1 MKKIINDPLKVVEES
16 LQGLLYANGDLYE
29 KVPDACGIISKER
42 NGKTAIVSGGGSG
55 HEPMLSGLVGKGMLT
70 GAAVGNVFASPD
82 PYTIKET
89 IKAADQGKG
98 VLCLIWNYA
107 GDTMNFDVAED
118 LASMEGVKVSHV
130 IVNDDIASA
139 PKEDKKGR
147 RGVAG
152 ILFVAKEADVS
163 NGLPVFHMV
172 GYLSSEVK
180 EAAERANEHVRT
192 IGIAITPCSI
202 PGNPPNFEL
211 GEEEY
216 EYGMGIHGEPGISRE
231 SLVSADELTEK
242 MIGDLKEE
250 FGDLKGREAV
260 LLVNGMAATTDLEL
274 YIINKKACELL
285 KEAGVILY
293 DNIVGKYCTSLEMAG
308 ASVSLFILD
317 EELKRLYDQPAC
329 TRCYTQ
335 KYGKDG

>member
-29 KVPDACGIISKER
+29 KVPDAGGIISKER

-152 ILFVAKEADVS
+152 ILFVAKAAGAAAE
-163 NGLPVFHMV
+163 L
-172 GYLSSEVK
+172 GYSLEEVK

>member
-1 MKKIINDPLKVVEES
+1 
-16 LQGLLYANGDLYE
+16 
-29 KVPDACGIISKER
+29 
-42 NGKTAIVSGGGSG
+42 
-55 HEPMLSGLVGKGMLT
+55 
-70 GAAVGNVFASPD
+70 
-82 PYTIKET
+82 
-89 IKAADQGKG
+89 
-98 VLCLIWNYA
+98 
-107 GDTMNFDVAED
+107 
-118 LASMEGVKVSHV
+118 MEGVKVSHV

-152 ILFVAKEADVS
+152 ILFVAKAAGAAAE
-163 NGLPVFHMV
+163 L
-172 GYLSSEVK
+172 GYSLEEVK

>member
-152 ILFVAKEADVS
+152 ILFVAKAAGAAAE
-163 NGLPVFHMV
+163 L
-172 GYLSSEVK
+172 GYSLEEVK

-202 PGNPPNFEL
+202 PGNPPNF
-211 GEEEY
+211 
-216 EYGMGIHGEPGISRE
+216 
-231 SLVSADELTEK
+231 
-242 MIGDLKEE
+242 
-250 FGDLKGREAV
+250 
-260 LLVNGMAATTDLEL
+260 
-274 YIINKKACELL
+274 
-285 KEAGVILY
+285 
-293 DNIVGKYCTSLEMAG
+293 
-308 ASVSLFILD
+308 
-317 EELKRLYDQPAC
+317 
-329 TRCYTQ
+329 
-335 KYGKDG
+335 